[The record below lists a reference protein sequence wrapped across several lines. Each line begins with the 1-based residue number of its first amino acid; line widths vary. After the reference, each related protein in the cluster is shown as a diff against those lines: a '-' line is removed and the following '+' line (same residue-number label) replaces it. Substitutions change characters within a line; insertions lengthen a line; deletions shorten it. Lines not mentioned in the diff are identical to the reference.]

1 MQPRP
6 LARLL
11 SAVAGGLAIIAMV
24 GLSASCAKEKEKA
37 PETTTPTT
45 TTATSSASAPAMS
58 PTEKKINPTGG
69 KEFSPKPLA
78 PTAPTTTANH

>member
-24 GLSASCAKEKEKA
+24 DLSASCTKEKA

-45 TTATSSASAPAMS
+45 TTATTSASAPAMS
-58 PTEKKINPTGG
+58 STEKKISPTGG
-69 KEFSPKPLA
+69 QEFTPKPLA
-78 PTAPTTTANH
+78 PSAPTTTANH

>member
-37 PETTTPTT
+37 PQTTTPTT
-45 TTATSSASAPAMS
+45 TTATSSASAPS
-58 PTEKKINPTGG
+58 PSEKKTNPSG
-69 KEFSPKPLA
+69 EFTPKPMA
-78 PTAPTTTANH
+78 PPAPTTTDHQ

>member
-1 MQPRP
+1 
-6 LARLL
+6 
-11 SAVAGGLAIIAMV
+11 
-24 GLSASCAKEKEKA
+24 
-37 PETTTPTT
+37 
-45 TTATSSASAPAMS
+45 MS